1 MIQQKRVQ
9 CVRDAHSDFL
19 NDPHTSVRLSVFHGS
34 SDYGVNLTGIHS
46 RPFQQGDTWNYRFF
60 AELSANMDTKEIR
73 ALLYQLSQETEE
85 LKILGSYR
93 CEGDF

>member
-1 MIQQKRVQ
+1 MGGAPDT
-9 CVRDAHSDFL
+9 VRS
-19 NDPHTSVRLSVFHGS
+19 GS
-34 SDYGVNLTGIHS
+34 MRIRKSTGVNMTEIHS
-46 RPFQQGDTWNYRFF
+46 RPFRQGDTWNYRFF

-73 ALLYQLSQETEE
+73 ALLFQLSQETQE